1 MKYEQELEIF
11 KELTE
16 QMYNVFAAKRH
27 DYGPTSEYTFKKFG
41 LMSMVIRMSDKL
53 GRLENIALK
62 NDILVTDE
70 KAEDTLLDL
79 ANYAL
84 ITILEMKKIE
94 LESTHEVREY
104 DCERRGVYSEPNER
118 CDLVESSDKARRG

>member
-11 KELTE
+11 KGLTE

-27 DYGPTSEYTFKKFG
+27 DYGPTSEHTFKKFG
-41 LMSMVIRMSDKL
+41 LVSMVIRMSDKL

-70 KAEDTLLDL
+70 KVEDTLLDL

-84 ITILEMKKIE
+84 ITILEIKKAE
-94 LESTHEVREY
+94 MEKCNESEKC
-104 DCERRGVYSEPNER
+104 DERGH
-118 CDLVESSDKARRG
+118 